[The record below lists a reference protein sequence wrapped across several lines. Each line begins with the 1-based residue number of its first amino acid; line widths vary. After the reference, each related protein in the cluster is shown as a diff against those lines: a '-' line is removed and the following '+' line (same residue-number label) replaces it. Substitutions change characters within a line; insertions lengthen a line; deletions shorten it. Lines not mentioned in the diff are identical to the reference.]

1 MATATEHIHDEVREL
16 IRRRGID
23 PVADQ
28 RATRPPIDE
37 VITHYEEAGSNLTL
51 PPLIDRPTAARF
63 VFDAL
68 AGFGP
73 LQRYLEDSDV
83 EEIWINEPGRV
94 FVCAARSVRAHHN
107 SARRWRGQGPRSA
120 MLKLSDASAAGLV
133 QPVRRRPAPGR
144 IPAARGDHFSS
155 GLDLS
160 ELTERDATEG
170 LQHSQMW
177 HRVFDRIQY
186 CRVPVI
192 AALKGAVIGGGL
204 ELACAA
210 HIRVAEPSAYFA
222 LPEGQR
228 GIFVGGGGSVRL
240 PRLIGVARMTDM
252 MLTGR
257 VYSATEGSSYGFAQ
271 YLIEEGGALPKAME
285 LAEKIADNAPLT
297 NFAVLQALPMIAEAN
312 PQTGLLMES
321 LMATVAQSDKE
332 AKRRIRAFLDRKTAK
347 VKPT

>member
-1 MATATEHIHDEVREL
+1 MGNAAPAATGKSEL
-16 IRRRGID
+16 
-23 PVADQ
+23 
-28 RATRPPIDE
+28 
-37 VITHYEEAGSNLTL
+37 
-51 PPLIDRPTAARF
+51 
-63 VFDAL
+63 
-68 AGFGP
+68 
-73 LQRYLEDSDV
+73 LQIERTGAVL
-83 EEIWINEPGRV
+83 
-94 FVCAARSVRAHHN
+94 SV
-107 SARRWRGQGPRSA
+107 
-120 MLKLSDASAAGLV
+120 GLN
-133 QPVRRRPAPGR
+133 RPAKRNALNDGIILAIQDCFANLPDG
-144 IPAARGDHFSS
+144 IGAVVIHGIGDHFSS

-160 ELTERDATEG
+160 ELTEHDATGG
-170 LQHSQMW
+170 LLHSQMW

-192 AALKGAVIGGGL
+192 AALRGAVIGGGL

-257 VYSATEGSSYGFAQ
+257 VYSATEGAAHGFTQ
-271 YLIEEGGALPKAME
+271 YLTEQGGAYPKAME
-285 LAEKIADNAPLT
+285 LAVKVASNAPLT

-321 LMATVAQSDKE
+321 LMATVAQSDQE
-332 AKRRIRAFLDRKTAK
+332 AKTRIRAFLDRKTAK
-347 VKPT
+347 VKPA

>member
-1 MATATEHIHDEVREL
+1 MGNAATASTAVPSALLTIEQ
-16 IRRRGID
+16 RG
-23 PVADQ
+23 PGLAVGLN
-28 RATRPPIDE
+28 RPAKRNALNDGIILAIQDCF
-37 VITHYEEAGSNLTL
+37 SNL
-51 PPLIDRPTAARF
+51 PD
-63 VFDAL
+63 
-68 AGFGP
+68 
-73 LQRYLEDSDV
+73 DV
-83 EEIWINEPGRV
+83 GAVVIHGIGE
-94 FVCAARSVRAHHN
+94 
-107 SARRWRGQGPRSA
+107 
-120 MLKLSDASAAGLV
+120 
-133 QPVRRRPAPGR
+133 
-144 IPAARGDHFSS
+144 HFSS

-160 ELTERDATEG
+160 ELTEQDATGG
-170 LQHSQMW
+170 LLHSQMW

-186 CRVPVI
+186 SRVPVI
-192 AALKGAVIGGGL
+192 AALRGAVIGGGL

-271 YLIEEGGALPKAME
+271 YLVEAGGALDKALE
-285 LAEKIADNAPLT
+285 LGEKIAGNAPLT

-321 LMATVAQSDKE
+321 L
-332 AKRRIRAFLDRKTAK
+332 R
-347 VKPT
+347 

>member
-1 MATATEHIHDEVREL
+1 MGNAAASRE
-16 IRRRGID
+16 
-23 PVADQ
+23 
-28 RATRPPIDE
+28 
-37 VITHYEEAGSNLTL
+37 
-51 PPLIDRPTAARF
+51 
-63 VFDAL
+63 
-68 AGFGP
+68 
-73 LQRYLEDSDV
+73 
-83 EEIWINEPGRV
+83 
-94 FVCAARSVRAHHN
+94 
-107 SARRWRGQGPRSA
+107 
-120 MLKLSDASAAGLV
+120 DASALLRIERSGAVLSVGLN
-133 QPVRRRPAPGR
+133 RPAKRNALNDG
-144 IPAARGDHFSS
+144 IILAIGDCFADLPEDVGAVVIHGIGEHFSS

-160 ELTERDATEG
+160 ELSDHDATGG
-170 LQHSQMW
+170 LIHSQMW

-186 CRVPVI
+186 SRVPVI

-257 VYSATEGSSYGFAQ
+257 VYSATEGSSWGFAQ
-271 YLIEEGGALPKAME
+271 YLVEAGGALAKAME
-285 LAEKIADNAPLT
+285 LATRIASNAPLT

-321 LMATVAQSDKE
+321 LMATVAQSDRE
-332 AKRRIRAFLDRKTAK
+332 AKRRIREFLDRKTAK
-347 VKPT
+347 VKPV

>member
-1 MATATEHIHDEVREL
+1 MGNADAATAD
-16 IRRRGID
+16 
-23 PVADQ
+23 
-28 RATRPPIDE
+28 RA
-37 VITHYEEAGSNLTL
+37 SL
-51 PPLIDRPTAARF
+51 
-63 VFDAL
+63 
-68 AGFGP
+68 
-73 LQRYLEDSDV
+73 LQIETD
-83 EEIWINEPGRV
+83 GRV
-94 FVCAARSVRAHHN
+94 LAI
-107 SARRWRGQGPRSA
+107 
-120 MLKLSDASAAGLV
+120 GLN
-133 QPVRRRPAPGR
+133 RPAKRNALNDGIILALGDCFASLPDNIGAVV
-144 IPAARGDHFSS
+144 IHGIGDHFSS

-160 ELTERDATEG
+160 ELTEQDATDG
-170 LQHSQMW
+170 LLHSQMW

-186 CRVPVI
+186 SRVPVI
-192 AALKGAVIGGGL
+192 AALQGAVIGGGL

-257 VYSATEGSSYGFAQ
+257 VYSATEGASYGFAQ
-271 YLIEEGGALPKAME
+271 YLPEAGNALTKAME
-285 LAEKIADNAPLT
+285 LAAKVAGNAPLT

-332 AKRRIRAFLDRKTAK
+332 AKRRIRAFLDHKTAK
-347 VKPT
+347 VKPGK

>member
-1 MATATEHIHDEVREL
+1 MGNAA
-16 IRRRGID
+16 
-23 PVADQ
+23 PAAPADQ
-28 RATRPPIDE
+28 
-37 VITHYEEAGSNLTL
+37 S
-51 PPLIDRPTAARF
+51 
-63 VFDAL
+63 AL
-68 AGFGP
+68 
-73 LQRYLEDSDV
+73 LKIE
-83 EEIWINEPGRV
+83 RV
-94 FVCAARSVRAHHN
+94 GAVLSV
-107 SARRWRGQGPRSA
+107 
-120 MLKLSDASAAGLV
+120 GLN
-133 QPVRRRPAPGR
+133 RPAKRNALNDGIILAIQDCFTD
-144 IPAARGDHFSS
+144 IPDGIGAIVLHGVGDHFSS

-160 ELTERDATEG
+160 ELTEQDATEG
-170 LQHSQMW
+170 LRHSQMW

-186 CRVPVI
+186 SRVPVI
-192 AALKGAVIGGGL
+192 AALRGAVIGGGL

-257 VYSATEGSSYGFAQ
+257 VYSATEGASYGFAQ
-271 YLIEEGGALPKAME
+271 YLVEEGHALAKAME
-285 LAEKIADNAPLT
+285 LAAKVATNAPLT

-332 AKRRIRAFLDRKTAK
+332 AKLRIRAFLDHKTKK
-347 VKPT
+347 VKPA

>member
-1 MATATEHIHDEVREL
+1 MGNAV
-16 IRRRGID
+16 
-23 PVADQ
+23 
-28 RATRPPIDE
+28 
-37 VITHYEEAGSNLTL
+37 
-51 PPLIDRPTAARF
+51 
-63 VFDAL
+63 
-68 AGFGP
+68 
-73 LQRYLEDSDV
+73 
-83 EEIWINEPGRV
+83 
-94 FVCAARSVRAHHN
+94 
-107 SARRWRGQGPRSA
+107 SA
-120 MLKLSDASAAGLV
+120 ASAEASALLKVEQQGKVLTVGLN
-133 QPVRRRPAPGR
+133 RPAKRNALNDGIILAIGDCFAHLPENIGAVV
-144 IPAARGDHFSS
+144 IHGIGDHFSS

-160 ELTERDATEG
+160 ELTEHDATEG
-170 LQHSQMW
+170 LLHSQMW

-186 CRVPVI
+186 SRVPVI

-271 YLIEEGGALPKAME
+271 YRVEAGGALAKALE
-285 LAEKIADNAPLT
+285 LAERIASNAPLT

-332 AKRRIRAFLDRKTAK
+332 AKRRIRQFLDHKTAK
-347 VKPT
+347 VKPGKS

>member
-1 MATATEHIHDEVREL
+1 MGNAVSAATED
-16 IRRRGID
+16 
-23 PVADQ
+23 
-28 RATRPPIDE
+28 RAALLKIE
-37 VITHYEEAGSNLTL
+37 HNGAVLT
-51 PPLIDRPTAARF
+51 
-63 VFDAL
+63 V
-68 AGFGP
+68 
-73 LQRYLEDSDV
+73 
-83 EEIWINEPGRV
+83 
-94 FVCAARSVRAHHN
+94 
-107 SARRWRGQGPRSA
+107 
-120 MLKLSDASAAGLV
+120 GLN
-133 QPVRRRPAPGR
+133 RPAKRNALNDGIMLAIQDCFSD
-144 IPAARGDHFSS
+144 IPDGVGAIVVHGVGDHFSS

-160 ELTERDATEG
+160 ELSERDATEG
-170 LQHSQMW
+170 LVHSQMW

-186 CRVPVI
+186 SRVPVI

-240 PRLIGVARMTDM
+240 PRLIGVPRMIDM

-257 VYSATEGSSYGFAQ
+257 VYSATEGAAYGFAQ
-271 YLIEEGGALPKAME
+271 YLTDTGGALPKAVE
-285 LAEKIADNAPLT
+285 LAERIARNAPLT

-332 AKRRIRAFLDRKTAK
+332 AKRRIREFLEHKTAK

>member
-1 MATATEHIHDEVREL
+1 MGNASTASAGQSDLLKIEQKGAVLTVGLNRPAKRNALND
-16 IRRRGID
+16 GIILAIQD
-23 PVADQ
+23 CF
-28 RATRPPIDE
+28 
-37 VITHYEEAGSNLTL
+37 SNLPEGTGAVV
-51 PPLIDRPTAARF
+51 IHG
-63 VFDAL
+63 V
-68 AGFGP
+68 
-73 LQRYLEDSDV
+73 
-83 EEIWINEPGRV
+83 
-94 FVCAARSVRAHHN
+94 
-107 SARRWRGQGPRSA
+107 
-120 MLKLSDASAAGLV
+120 
-133 QPVRRRPAPGR
+133 
-144 IPAARGDHFSS
+144 GDHFSS

-160 ELTERDATEG
+160 ELTEHDATEG
-170 LQHSQMW
+170 LRHSQMW

-186 CRVPVI
+186 SRIPVI
-192 AALKGAVIGGGL
+192 AALNGAVIGGGL

-240 PRLIGVARMTDM
+240 PRLIGVARMIDM

-257 VYSATEGSSYGFAQ
+257 VYSATEGSAYGFSQ
-271 YLIEEGGALPKAME
+271 YLTDAEGALPKALE
-285 LAEKIADNAPLT
+285 LAERVAANAPLT

-332 AKRRIRAFLDRKTAK
+332 AKRRIRAFLDHKTAK

>member
-1 MATATEHIHDEVREL
+1 MGNAVDAAPAAQPEL
-16 IRRRGID
+16 LAIAQTGRI
-23 PVADQ
+23 
-28 RATRPPIDE
+28 
-37 VITHYEEAGSNLTL
+37 LT
-51 PPLIDRPTAARF
+51 
-63 VFDAL
+63 V
-68 AGFGP
+68 
-73 LQRYLEDSDV
+73 
-83 EEIWINEPGRV
+83 
-94 FVCAARSVRAHHN
+94 
-107 SARRWRGQGPRSA
+107 
-120 MLKLSDASAAGLV
+120 GLN
-133 QPVRRRPAPGR
+133 RPAKRNALNDGIILAIGDCFAN
-144 IPAARGDHFSS
+144 IPDDVGAVIIHGIGEHFSS

-160 ELTERDATEG
+160 ELTDHDATGG
-170 LQHSQMW
+170 LLHSQMW

-186 CRVPVI
+186 SRVPVI

-210 HIRVAEPSAYFA
+210 HIRVAEPSAYYA

-257 VYSATEGSSYGFAQ
+257 VYSATEGSAYGFAQ
-271 YLIEEGGALPKAME
+271 YLTEPGGGLPKALE
-285 LAEKIADNAPLT
+285 LAERIAANAPLT

-312 PQTGLLMES
+312 PQAGLLMES

-347 VKPT
+347 VKPS

>member
-1 MATATEHIHDEVREL
+1 MGNAE
-16 IRRRGID
+16 
-23 PVADQ
+23 
-28 RATRPPIDE
+28 PP
-37 VITHYEEAGSNLTL
+37 
-51 PPLIDRPTAARF
+51 
-63 VFDAL
+63 
-68 AGFGP
+68 
-73 LQRYLEDSDV
+73 
-83 EEIWINEPGRV
+83 
-94 FVCAARSVRAHHN
+94 
-107 SARRWRGQGPRSA
+107 
-120 MLKLSDASAAGLV
+120 ASADAGACTRAALGADPNKLLRV
-133 QPVRRRPAPGR
+133 EQTGAVLTVGLNRPAKRNALNDGIMLAIGECFTDLPDDIGAVV
-144 IPAARGDHFSS
+144 IHGIGDHFSS

-160 ELTERDATEG
+160 ELSDHDATGG
-170 LQHSQMW
+170 LIHSQMW

-186 CRVPVI
+186 SRVPVI

-257 VYSATEGSSYGFAQ
+257 VYSATEGSSWGFAQ
-271 YLIEEGGALPKAME
+271 YLVEAGGALDKALE
-285 LAEKIADNAPLT
+285 LAARIASNAPLT

-332 AKRRIRAFLDRKTAK
+332 AKRRIREFLDRKTVK
-347 VKPT
+347 VKPV